1 MNQRYNFFNPNSYMS
16 QGFQKPGFDW
26 SNFLNNTQKTIGI
39 INQGIPIFYQLKPI
53 WSNAKTAIRVMNE
66 VNRMNKSSGR
76 VEPAANTNTN
86 INTSATNNTNNPV
99 FFQ

>member
-1 MNQRYNFFNPNSYMS
+1 MNQRYNFFNPNTYMS

-26 SNFLNNTQKTIGI
+26 SNFLNNTQKTLGI

-53 WSNAKTAIRVMNE
+53 WSNAKTAMRVLNE
-66 VNRMNKSSGR
+66 VNKMNKSNTKTES
-76 VEPAANTNTN
+76 TNTEN
-86 INTSATNNTNNPV
+86 SNTKNTNNPV